1 MTFKKGD
8 FWGCSRFLHEK
19 KQQKLL
25 RFHQQNPHNT
35 KASEWNLYRIS
46 RIDDAQRALSETYLG
61 RFWRNLQP
69 LKVKKTTININI
81 LTTKMHWLMIFEV
94 NSITQHWI
102 FWATLHRYIFTNCQ
116 PTSTRGFLLDRSL
129 LHLKIFEDLCRNAVA
144 RVTWVICPRLRLPL
158 LDLLLAEIHVFS
170 L

>member
-1 MTFKKGD
+1 MFSVPP
-8 FWGCSRFLHEK
+8 WK

-25 RFHQQNPHNT
+25 RFHQQNLHNT

-46 RIDDAQRALSETYLG
+46 RIDDAQFGLFQKHILAGFCAPATSKSE
-61 RFWRNLQP
+61 
-69 LKVKKTTININI
+69 KKTTKHEHFNNENA
-81 LTTKMHWLMIFEV
+81 LTHDFWGEFYFPAL
-94 NSITQHWI
+94 N

-116 PTSTRGFLLDRSL
+116 PTCTRGVLLDRSL

-144 RVTWVICPRLRLPL
+144 RVTWVICPRLRLPF